1 MRAFVSLAAI
11 AVGVPLISAFSACGG
26 GGGGGSTTPP
36 PISTPAPTVSVS
48 LSAPK
53 TTVGKPVTLTWSST
67 NATSCTG
74 ADSASGTKAA
84 SGTETI
90 TPIAG
95 GQFKYTISCTGAG
108 GTNQQ
113 FASLVVPIPVQRTS
127 YLNFKNN
134 GQGQTSLP
142 EYTHAMA
149 YGDFFQDGS
158 ISLMMSPVRANPA
171 IPSDIN
177 KTGLVYFY
185 KRINNAW
192 VDKTSEILTDATGC
206 VWPRKAVSADFNGD
220 GKPDIFLACHGFDA
234 VPFAGEKQVLL
245 LSQPDGRYKR
255 SMLDITCYCHSATA
269 GDFKGDGFA
278 DVIITDTSGQFQQ
291 PMYLRNNKDGTF
303 TPSKS
308 ELSAQVGMYSF
319 PGQTAQ
325 YAKPIY
331 TLELVDVNGDGNPDL
346 YVAGNEAL
354 TTGETEATRPD
365 AWTTR
370 FYINTNNTFTGAPI
384 LMPIDTKLYVN
395 LDVYVDA
402 DVVWM
407 LKTDYVDKQFK
418 LVRFNIKSG
427 TLLDPVLVPN
437 NGVFWIIRDAVK
449 GVVTAG

>member
-1 MRAFVSLAAI
+1 MNLSRSIAKTRLLSLLL
-11 AVGVPLISAFSACGG
+11 LICLSACGG
-26 GGGGGSTTPP
+26 GGSLFYSFPET
-36 PISTPAPTVSVS
+36 TVSVS
-48 LSAPK
+48 LSAAK
-53 TTVGKPVTLTWSST
+53 TLVGKAVTLTWSSKNT
-67 NATSCTG
+67 TSCTG
-74 ADSASGTKAA
+74 QDSVTGGRST

-90 TPIAG
+90 TPTAA
-95 GQFKYTISCTGAG
+95 GQFKYTISCDGASG
-108 GTNQQ
+108 NAKQT
-113 FASLVVPIPVQRTS
+113 ATLVVTIPVQRTS

-134 GQGQTSLP
+134 GQGQISLP

-192 VDKTSEILTDATGC
+192 VDKTSEILTDAKGC
-206 VWPRKAVSADFNGD
+206 VWPRKAISADFNGD

-234 VPFAGEKQVLL
+234 PPFAGEKQVLF
-245 LSQPDGRYKR
+245 LSQPDGKYKR
-255 SMLDITCYCHSATA
+255 SLLDFTCYCHGATA

-278 DVIITDTSGQFQQ
+278 DIIITDTSGQFQQ

-308 ELSAQVGMYSF
+308 ELSAEVGGFSF
-319 PGQTAQ
+319 PDQTIK

-331 TLELVDVNGDGNPDL
+331 TVELVDVNGDGNPDL

-354 TTGETEATRPD
+354 RSGETEATRPD
-365 AWTTR
+365 AWTSR
-370 FYINTNNTFTGAPI
+370 FYINTNNTFTTTPV
-384 LMPIDTKLYVN
+384 LLPIDTKLFTN
-395 LDVYVDA
+395 LDVYFDS

-407 LKTDYVDKQFK
+407 LKTDYVDTQFK

-427 TLLDPVLVPN
+427 TLLEPVLVPN
-437 NGVFWIIRDAVK
+437 NGIFWIIRDAVK